1 MEEAHIERYM
11 MQTETSAV
19 VIASEQ
25 MELQEFPIP
34 SIGPEEMLLRVEMVA
49 ICGSDPHHYSGGKY
63 NIFPKILGHEMVG
76 FVEKVGE
83 KAAQDYGVT
92 VGERIVVEPYI
103 PCWRCRYCATGYYQL
118 CPQRRIYGVNMS
130 CKEPPHLWGAY
141 GEYMYVAPASRVHK
155 IGRHV
160 SPQAAALSSVI
171 GNGVRWVVTKG
182 KLRVGEAVAIVG
194 PGALGLASTIVAHH
208 AGADRIIVLGLRTDE
223 RRLKFAQGCGA
234 THTLVNEEEDVAARV
249 KEICQG
255 ELPSLVIE
263 ASGSPEGINTAL
275 SLVRPAGTCVISG
288 NTGKL
293 TSIDTDAIV
302 RNEIQILGGLG
313 QSRDVEAA
321 IKIIEGGRYPIDQMI
336 GRVYR
341 LREAEQALQ
350 HFMDHP
356 RDTIRCGLRI

>member
-1 MEEAHIERYM
+1 

-19 VIASEQ
+19 VIAPEK
-25 MELQEFPIP
+25 MEMQEFPIP
-34 SIGPEEMLLRVEMVA
+34 SIGPEEMLLRVEMVS

-63 NIFPKILGHEMVG
+63 NVFPKILGHEMVG
-76 FVEKVGE
+76 FVEELGE

-92 VGERIVVEPYI
+92 VGERVVVEPYI

-130 CKEPPHLWGAY
+130 CEDPPHLWGAY

-155 IGRHV
+155 ISRDV
-160 SPQAAALSSVI
+160 SPQAATLTSVI

-208 AGADRIIVLGLRTDE
+208 AGADIIIVLGLRADE
-223 RRLKFAQGCGA
+223 RRLKFAQACGA
-234 THTLVNEEEDVAARV
+234 THILINEGQDVAAQV
-249 KEICQG
+249 QEICQG
-255 ELPSLVIE
+255 ELPSLVVE
-263 ASGSPEGINTAL
+263 ASGSPDGIITAL

-288 NTGKL
+288 NTGTL
-293 TSIDTDAIV
+293 TPINTDAIV

-321 IKIIEGGRYPIDQMI
+321 IKIIESGRYPIDQMV
-336 GRVYR
+336 GSVYP
-341 LREAEQALQ
+341 LREAEQAIR
-350 HFMDHP
+350 HFIDHP
-356 RDTIRCGLRI
+356 QDSIRIGLRT